1 MKPQIGNLKDSEG
14 QVWNGVKE
22 TKTGSRALLVVG
34 ACVFLALMTAAIL
47 GSVYLGYSL
56 HPLGSVGK
64 QQTYTADFY
73 QDGHHV
79 VKETLVITERE
90 SMYAAT
96 NGTVVKDYE
105 TGFAVYKMDH
115 LPGCYLTTF
124 NMSEKDNYSSN
135 SQNQV
140 SIEVKQTL
148 KQRYSVTDITVNRA
162 VLGPQAASMCAGRD
176 LYMLRQQTDST
187 NDVALVKRAAAA
199 DHVIIIC
206 CRCGDCVVII
216 VREQ

>member
-79 VKETLVITERE
+79 VKETL
-90 SMYAAT
+90 
-96 NGTVVKDYE
+96 
-105 TGFAVYKMDH
+105 GFAVYKMDH